1 MFPQK
6 RRNPTPNPSPQ
17 ARRGKSTP
25 PSFHPSPQARRGKST
40 PPSLLAQRGVRG
52 VRLFQSIILL
62 GILVIFTTNT
72 PVASAHKVTTAA
84 DVGAT
89 LHLEPND
96 NPRAGEATKTW
107 FALTRKGGKAIALA
121 ECNCQLVVYAEPHSP
136 KEPPLLE
143 PPLQPV
149 AAERYQ
155 GIPGTEITFPRP
167 GAYQL
172 QLSGKPK
179 DGRSFQPF
187 ELKFA
192 VTVAAGSVSTEL
204 PVNVQNVNQNLEN
217 VTEGQTQ
224 GIPLWAIA
232 LSGLLAVGVFFGV
245 LRMVKRR

>member
-6 RRNPTPNPSPQ
+6 RRNPTPQIRKGLS
-17 ARRGKSTP
+17 P
-25 PSFHPSPQARRGKST
+25 PSTSSGQRLLPFGRLRATPGSFPSAS
-40 PPSLLAQRGVRG
+40 S
-52 VRLFQSIILL
+52 VRLFPSIILL

-72 PVASAHKVTTAA
+72 LTASAHKVTTAA

-96 NPRAGEATKTW
+96 NPRAGEVTKTW

-121 ECNCQLVVYAEPHSP
+121 ECNCQLVVFAEPHSP
-136 KEPPLLE
+136 SEPPLLE
-143 PPLQPV
+143 PPLQSV

-155 GIPGTEITFPRP
+155 GIPGTEMTFPRP
-167 GAYQL
+167 GAYEL

-192 VTVAAGSVSTEL
+192 VTVAAGSVSNPKTADV
-204 PVNVQNVNQNLEN
+204 PNANKNIEN

-224 GIPLWAIA
+224 GVPLWAIA
-232 LSGLLAVGVFFGV
+232 LSGVLAVGVFFGV

>member
-6 RRNPTPNPSPQ
+6 SRSKFTKLSFLGYGWKRLRGHSGLKIHRCDPTPNPSVLT
-17 ARRGKSTP
+17 K
-25 PSFHPSPQARRGKST
+25 
-40 PPSLLAQRGVRG
+40 RGVRG
-52 VRLFQSIILL
+52 VRLFKWVILL
-62 GILVIFTTNT
+62 GFLVIFTTNT
-72 PVASAHKVTTAA
+72 PLASAHKVTTAA

-96 NPRAGEATKTW
+96 NPRAGETTKTW
-107 FALTRKGGKAIALA
+107 FALTRKGGKAIPLA
-121 ECNCQLVVYAEPHSP
+121 QCNCQLAVFAEPHSP
-136 KEPPLLE
+136 NEPPLLD

-149 AAERYQ
+149 TAERYQ

-192 VTVAAGSVSTEL
+192 VTVAAGSVSNQESAK
-204 PVNVQNVNQNLEN
+204 VQNVNDNLGN
-217 VTEGQTQ
+217 VTEGERQ
-224 GIPLWAIA
+224 GVPLWAIA
-232 LSGLLAVGVFFGV
+232 LSGVLAVGVFFGV

>member
-1 MFPQK
+1 
-6 RRNPTPNPSPQ
+6 
-17 ARRGKSTP
+17 
-25 PSFHPSPQARRGKST
+25 
-40 PPSLLAQRGVRG
+40 
-52 VRLFQSIILL
+52 LFQWIILL
-62 GILVIFTTNT
+62 AILVIFTTNT
-72 PVASAHKVTTAA
+72 LVASAHKVTTAA

-107 FALTRKGGKAIALA
+107 FALTRKGGKAIPLA
-121 ECNCQLVVYAEPHSP
+121 ECNCQLAVFAEPHSP
-136 KEPPLLE
+136 NEPALLE

-149 AAERYQ
+149 SAERYQ
-155 GIPGTEITFPRP
+155 AIPGTEITFPRP
-167 GAYQL
+167 GAYEL

-187 ELKFA
+187 NLKFA
-192 VTVAAGSVSTEL
+192 VTVAAGSVSTEK
-204 PVNVQNVNQNLEN
+204 PANVQTVNQNLEN

-232 LSGLLAVGVFFGV
+232 LSGVLAVGVFFGV